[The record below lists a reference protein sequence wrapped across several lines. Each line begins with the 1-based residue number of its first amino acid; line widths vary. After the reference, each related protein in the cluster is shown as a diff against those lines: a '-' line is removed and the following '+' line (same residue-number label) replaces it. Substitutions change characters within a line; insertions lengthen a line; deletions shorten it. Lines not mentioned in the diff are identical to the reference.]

1 MKTEYSLGVELEEG
15 SEYVLGVELEEGS
28 EYVLDVEL
36 EGRIRICSR
45 R

>member
-1 MKTEYSLGVELEEG
+1 LNLKEG

-28 EYVLDVEL
+28 EYVLAVEL
-36 EGRIRICSR
+36 EGRIRIRSR